1 MRDEIIKVATENER
15 LEAELAVLSASAA
28 DPEPSK
34 QLERADEGEF
44 AQRERQAQ
52 LVESSFDRK
61 VRLAQENITDVEDD
75 IEALTKLRA
84 STCVPSATADWYR
97 GMVAEA
103 SAQLERIT
111 KENELMGYDID
122 ELDYKFQEAV
132 QASKD
137 LQIQLPGTAE
147 ELAAIIKEV
156 DKAKRGLLFGPGAL
170 EAPARRRLAALER
183 RSGSAPAGLYNL

>member
-1 MRDEIIKVATENER
+1 M
-15 LEAELAVLSASAA
+15 
-28 DPEPSK
+28 
-34 QLERADEGEF
+34 
-44 AQRERQAQ
+44 
-52 LVESSFDRK
+52 
-61 VRLAQENITDVEDD
+61 
-75 IEALTKLRA
+75 
-84 STCVPSATADWYR
+84 PSATADWYR